1 MFEIINNLEKLKESN
16 SIPKYYSESL
26 NILKNEKLMEL
37 SSMNNYFIFKKI

>member
-1 MFEIINNLEKLKESN
+1 MNLEELNKSDKSLKQF
-16 SIPKYYSESL
+16 YRESL